1 MLGEEIVRPGD
12 WAVKRPGLPPGGWA
26 FEFHNDNYP
35 DIDDTAEVAL
45 ALRRVRHHDPERVDH
60 AVGRA
65 VRWNLGMQSKNGAW
79 GAFDVDNT
87 SPFPN
92 RLPFCDFGEVIDPP
106 SADVT
111 AHVVEMLAAEGLAH
125 DPRARRGIAWLLA
138 EQEANGSWF
147 GRWGVNYI
155 YGTGSVVPALTAAGL
170 PGSHPAI
177 RRAVAWLEGVQN
189 DDGGWGEDLRSYKY
203 AEEWSGHGA
212 STASQTAWA
221 LMALLA
227 AGEKDSKAVERGVRW
242 LADTQREDGT
252 WDEPYFTGTGFP
264 WTSPSTTTC
273 TGRSSRSPRSAGTCT
288 ATPSSGPRSPRPA
301 RPSSRHRGSE
311 LTNQPGPAP
320 LLIACALGIEHLA
333 LRTGDRG
340 GAGGPYTVVRTGMGP
355 RAAERSVTGRLGDPA
370 LADAAV
376 LATGFCAGLAPG
388 MHPGDLVVAEETRDP
403 RGTVA
408 CVGTELL
415 VKELAR
421 LLPGRTVH
429 TGPLTGSDHVVR
441 GPERSDLLAT
451 GAIAV
456 DMESAATL
464 LSAVRAGD
472 RPVAAVRVV
481 VDAPEHELVRI
492 GTVRGGISAFRV
504 LRSVLPAFIEWHRS
518 LLLPRR

>member
-1 MLGEEIVRPGD
+1 M
-12 WAVKRPGLPPGGWA
+12 
-26 FEFHNDNYP
+26 
-35 DIDDTAEVAL
+35 
-45 ALRRVRHHDPERVDH
+45 
-60 AVGRA
+60 
-65 VRWNLGMQSKNGAW
+65 
-79 GAFDVDNT
+79 
-87 SPFPN
+87 
-92 RLPFCDFGEVIDPP
+92 
-106 SADVT
+106 
-111 AHVVEMLAAEGLAH
+111 
-125 DPRARRGIAWLLA
+125 
-138 EQEANGSWF
+138 
-147 GRWGVNYI
+147 
-155 YGTGSVVPALTAAGL
+155 
-170 PGSHPAI
+170 
-177 RRAVAWLEGVQN
+177 
-189 DDGGWGEDLRSYKY
+189 
-203 AEEWSGHGA
+203 
-212 STASQTAWA
+212 
-221 LMALLA
+221 
-227 AGEKDSKAVERGVRW
+227 
-242 LADTQREDGT
+242 
-252 WDEPYFTGTGFP
+252 
-264 WTSPSTTTC
+264 
-273 TGRSSRSPRSAGTCT
+273 
-288 ATPSSGPRSPRPA
+288 
-301 RPSSRHRGSE
+301 
-311 LTNQPGPAP
+311 TNQPGPVP

-370 LADAAV
+370 LAGAAV

-415 VKELAR
+415 VKALAR
-421 LLPGRTVH
+421 LLSGRTVH

-504 LRSVLPAFIEWHRS
+504 LRSVLPAFTEWHRS